1 MLYKQLHKIGLA
13 ILIIGLLNIYN
24 IVKGGIKLNI
34 PDYNNSNLELFTID
48 INNIKIAIL
57 VTILLSII
65 INSYSKST
73 VLPITES
80 SINRSDPTTG
90 GWRISKRE
98 SIEYE
103 LLLGLGLIG
112 LIVMIIS
119 NETIILYLGLE
130 LYSYTIYVLILV
142 KETLLIRRISII
154 YLILSSLMSALILYS
169 FAMLYKNTG
178 TLNIEAMYNI
188 ITGNTDSIN
197 IDTNYTNKI
206 IYLIILGFLFKL
218 GTGPF
223 MYWVLRVYG
232 ELDKRILWYQLIIP
246 KFVFFILLLKF
257 LSLIHQ
263 PMVDGYQVGE
273 FSTIS
278 YTLYL
283 IAIVSII
290 VGAVGGLFQTR
301 DNMLLSYSSILNI
314 GFILLSLSII
324 TIVYSDY
331 SDLFLFHNIL
341 ENNQLWVLI
350 QYFIVYIVNL
360 LGLFS
365 VIHLYYRSS
374 NVFNYRSFFQYP
386 FFFLCFI
393 ILILSF
399 IGIPP
404 LSGFFSKFYLF
415 YTLFSYPQLS
425 TLSLSI
431 FILSTLISSFFY
443 FKFLFASSA
452 DTNSNSIIQ
461 DNYFSTLLLSFSTIF
476 TVFYPFY
483 FSSLLPFYTF

>member
-1 MLYKQLHKIGLA
+1 MLYKQLHKIGLS
-13 ILIIGLLNIYN
+13 ILIIGLLNIFN
-24 IVKGGIKLNI
+24 IVKGGIKFNI
-34 PDYNNSNLELFTID
+34 PDYNNSNQELFTID

-90 GWRISKRE
+90 GCRISKRE

-223 MYWVLRVYG
+223 IYWVLRVYG

-257 LSLIHQ
+257 LSLK
-263 PMVDGYQVGE
+263 VGE